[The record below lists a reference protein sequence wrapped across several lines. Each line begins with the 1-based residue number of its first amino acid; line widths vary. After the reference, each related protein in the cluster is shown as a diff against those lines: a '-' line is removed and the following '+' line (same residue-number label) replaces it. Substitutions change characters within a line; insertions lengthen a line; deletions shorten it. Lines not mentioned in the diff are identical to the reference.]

1 MATFGNQLAV
11 LRWELQRP
19 SSSECTHPDDGGMQQ
34 ETGLLLTKELKYLLS
49 LHPTITRKPHFELYT
64 NIMVT

>member
-19 SSSECTHPDDGGMQQ
+19 SSSECTHPDDGWMQQ
-34 ETGLLLTKELKYLLS
+34 ETGLLLTKELFINTYY
-49 LHPTITRKPHFELYT
+49 PYT
-64 NIMVT
+64 LQ